1 MNIMPIIKAAEAE
14 LKTIYEDL
22 HIHPEIGFEETR
34 TSTIV
39 AEKLKD
45 YGVDEVH
52 TGIGKTGVVGL
63 IHGKLRGNR
72 RVAVR
77 ADMDALPIDEI
88 SGLDYSSQTPG
99 TMHACGHDGHTTML
113 LGAAKYLAQTRQ
125 FEGTAVLI
133 FQPAEEGLGGARK
146 MIEEGLFQQ
155 FPCDEI
161 FGMHNSP
168 TGRPGTFDICKGVAM
183 AGASFFDINI
193 RGQGSHAAM
202 PQQSK
207 DTIVIAS
214 TLVSQLQSIVSRNV
228 APLDSCVLSVTKIHA
243 GSAYNVV
250 PETGHIA
257 GTVRYF
263 KGEVYTLV
271 RNRMQAICDGIAS
284 AYEIEIDLKMRNVF
298 DVLVNDDALSDA
310 YLAAAEDILGPE
322 NVSHI
327 SVPAT
332 GSEDFA
338 DMLRIVPGAY
348 CRVGHTGTVG
358 LHNPAFV
365 LGQEILPIG
374 ASIMARVVEKRLPL
388 SHGS

>member
-1 MNIMPIIKAAEAE
+1 MNILPIIKVAEAE
-14 LKTIYEDL
+14 LKAIYEDL

-34 TSTIV
+34 TSAII
-39 AEKLKD
+39 AGKLKD

-52 TGIGKTGVVGL
+52 TGFGKTGVVGL
-63 IHGKLRGNR
+63 IHGKSRGNR
-72 RVAVR
+72 RVGVR

-88 SGLDYSSQTPG
+88 SGVAYSSKTQG

-113 LGAAKYLAQTRQ
+113 LGAAKHLAQTRE
-125 FEGTAVLI
+125 FDGTAVLI

-146 MIEEGLFQQ
+146 MIEDGLFKQ

-168 TGRPGTFDICKGVAM
+168 NGRPGTFDICKGVAM

-228 APLDSCVLSVTKIHA
+228 APLDACVLSVTKIHA

-263 KGEVYTLV
+263 KDEVCTLV
-271 RNRMQAICDGIAS
+271 QNRMKAMCDGIAS
-284 AYEIEIDLKMRNVF
+284 AYEIKLDLNMRNVF

-310 YLAAAEDILGPE
+310 YLAAAEDILGSQ
-322 NVSHI
+322 NVSYI

-338 DMLRIVPGAY
+338 DMLRVVPGAY
-348 CRVGHTGTVG
+348 CRVGHTGTIG

-388 SHGS
+388 S

>member
-1 MNIMPIIKAAEAE
+1 
-14 LKTIYEDL
+14 
-22 HIHPEIGFEETR
+22 
-34 TSTIV
+34 
-39 AEKLKD
+39 
-45 YGVDEVH
+45 
-52 TGIGKTGVVGL
+52 
-63 IHGKLRGNR
+63 
-72 RVAVR
+72 
-77 ADMDALPIDEI
+77 
-88 SGLDYSSQTPG
+88 
-99 TMHACGHDGHTTML
+99 
-113 LGAAKYLAQTRQ
+113 
-125 FEGTAVLI
+125 
-133 FQPAEEGLGGARK
+133 
-146 MIEEGLFQQ
+146 
-155 FPCDEI
+155 
-161 FGMHNSP
+161 
-168 TGRPGTFDICKGVAM
+168 
-183 AGASFFDINI
+183 
-193 RGQGSHAAM
+193 
-202 PQQSK
+202 
-207 DTIVIAS
+207 
-214 TLVSQLQSIVSRNV
+214 
-228 APLDSCVLSVTKIHA
+228 VTKIHA

-263 KGEVYTLV
+263 KDEVCTLV
-271 RNRMQAICDGIAS
+271 QNRMQAICDGITS

>member
-1 MNIMPIIKAAEAE
+1 
-14 LKTIYEDL
+14 
-22 HIHPEIGFEETR
+22 
-34 TSTIV
+34 
-39 AEKLKD
+39 
-45 YGVDEVH
+45 
-52 TGIGKTGVVGL
+52 
-63 IHGKLRGNR
+63 
-72 RVAVR
+72 
-77 ADMDALPIDEI
+77 MDALPIEEI
-88 SGLDYSSQTPG
+88 SGVAYSSKTQG

-113 LGAAKYLAQTRQ
+113 LGAAKHLAQTRE
-125 FEGTAVLI
+125 FDGTAVLI

-146 MIEEGLFQQ
+146 MIEDGLFQQ

-168 TGRPGTFDICKGVAM
+168 NGRPGTFDICKGVAM

-228 APLDSCVLSVTKIHA
+228 APLDTCVLSVTKIHA

-263 KGEVYTLV
+263 KDEVCTLV
-271 RNRMQAICDGIAS
+271 QNRMKAMCDGIAS
-284 AYEIEIDLKMRNVF
+284 AYEIKLDLNMRNVF
-298 DVLVNDDALSDA
+298 DVLVNDDTLSDA
-310 YLAAAEDILGPE
+310 YLSAAEDILGSH

-338 DMLRIVPGAY
+338 DMLRVVPGAY
-348 CRVGHTGTVG
+348 CRVGHTGTIG

-388 SHGS
+388 S

>member
-1 MNIMPIIKAAEAE
+1 MNIMPIIKSAETE
-14 LKTIYEDL
+14 LKAIYEDL

-34 TSTIV
+34 TSAIV
-39 AEKLKD
+39 AAKLES

-52 TGIGKTGVVGL
+52 TSIGKTGVVGL
-63 IHGKLRGNR
+63 IHGKTRGNR
-72 RVAVR
+72 RVGLR

-88 SGLDYSSQTPG
+88 SGIDFSSKTPNK
-99 TMHACGHDGHTTML
+99 MHACGHDGHTTML
-113 LGAAKYLAQTRQ
+113 LGAAKHLAQTRE
-125 FEGTAVLI
+125 FDGTAVLI
-133 FQPAEEGLGGARK
+133 FQPAEEGLGGARR
-146 MIEEGLFQQ
+146 MIEEGLFQN

-168 TGRPGTFDICKGVAM
+168 NGRPGTFDICKGVAM
-183 AGASFFDINI
+183 AGASFFDIKI

-228 APLDSCVLSVTKIHA
+228 APLDSCVLSVTTIHA
-243 GSAYNVV
+243 GTAYNVV
-250 PETGHIA
+250 PEAGHIA

-263 KGEVYTLV
+263 KDEVCNLV
-271 RNRMQAICDGIAS
+271 ENRMQAMCNGIAS
-284 AYEIEIDLKMRNVF
+284 AYEIEIDFQMRNVF
-298 DVLVNDDALSDA
+298 DVLVNDDLLSDA

-332 GSEDFA
+332 GSEDFS
-338 DMLRIVPGAY
+338 DMLRVVPGAY
-348 CRVGHTGTVG
+348 CKVGHTGTIG

-374 ASIMARVVEKRLPL
+374 ASIMARVVEKRLLL
-388 SHGS
+388 S